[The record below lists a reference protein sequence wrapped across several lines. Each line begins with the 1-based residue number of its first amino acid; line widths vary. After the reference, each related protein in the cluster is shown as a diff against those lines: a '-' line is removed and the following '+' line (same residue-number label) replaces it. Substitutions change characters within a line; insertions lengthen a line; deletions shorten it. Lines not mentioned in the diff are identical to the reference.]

1 MKKKSEAKDSSLP
14 ATENVSFLW
23 WWGKKNY
30 SGMGFSTYPRMAVPL
45 FYRSPHSTQY
55 KHTIREATYIIYMFK
70 YVFYFP
76 QRDLEYWAIDELI
89 MEPCCALKYFPK
101 IEVDFTF
108 HLNISF

>member
-1 MKKKSEAKDSSLP
+1 MKKSEAKDSSLP
-14 ATENVSFLW
+14 ATEKVSFLW
-23 WWGKKNY
+23 QWGKKNY
-30 SGMGFSTYPRMAVPL
+30 SGMGFSTYLRMAVPL

-55 KHTIREATYIIYMFK
+55 KHTIRGATLYMFI

-108 HLNISF
+108 HQNILF